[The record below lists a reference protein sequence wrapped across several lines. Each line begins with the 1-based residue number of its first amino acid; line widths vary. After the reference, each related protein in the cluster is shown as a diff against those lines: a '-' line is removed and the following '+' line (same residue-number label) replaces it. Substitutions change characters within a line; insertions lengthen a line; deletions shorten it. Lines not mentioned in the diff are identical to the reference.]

1 MLRITWRLG
10 VAACVVFAAACAG
23 SEDGGTCCGESS
35 AVSAEAPARPG
46 DVDRGPASTA
56 AAAERSSP
64 GPAPTSPPPTAPA
77 APFRLY
83 LMRHAEAFKNLP
95 HDPATD
101 PAKLEDL
108 TEKGRKQAVDAA
120 PKLKDVSAP
129 FYCSP
134 AGRARATAALVAE
147 TRGAAPPVSD
157 PGFGPLV
164 DGKDVDGK
172 PFPIAKRMSAWKR
185 GEDPKPADGESLADV
200 KARAAAAANALAKA
214 HPGGAAVV

>member
-1 MLRITWRLG
+1 
-10 VAACVVFAAACAG
+10 
-23 SEDGGTCCGESS
+23 
-35 AVSAEAPARPG
+35 
-46 DVDRGPASTA
+46 
-56 AAAERSSP
+56 
-64 GPAPTSPPPTAPA
+64 
-77 APFRLY
+77 
-83 LMRHAEAFKNLP
+83 MRHAEAFKNLP

-214 HPGGAAVV
+214 HPGGAAVVVAHGEVAACLVAHATRRDEKAVFLSGGPPHCGVLVFEIAPDGTWTFVGPLT